1 MGDAFKAFQISDRV
15 YWVGAIDWE
24 LRNFHGYLTS
34 RGTTYNA
41 YLILADKITL
51 IDTVKAS
58 FTGEML
64 ARIASVVDP
73 SRIDYIVSNHAEM
86 DHSGSLPQVV
96 TDVRPEKVVASP
108 KGVQALRDH
117 LHWDV
122 PVEAVK
128 TGERLELGGDAI
140 RFVEARML
148 HWPDSMFSYLEGERE
163 LFTNDAFGMHYAGA
177 ERFADELEPTVWRYE
192 AAKYFANIL
201 LPFSSIITRFLEKLP
216 AHRFELGMIAPDHGP
231 IWRREPERI
240 VQLYAEWAAQP
251 PTRKAVVV
259 YDTMWQSTARM
270 AHAVGEGLSGG
281 GATVQLMP
289 LGGSHRSDVAT
300 EILEAGA
307 LIVGSPT
314 MNGQI
319 YPTLADVLTYLSG
332 LKRKNLVGA
341 AFGSYGWGG
350 EAVRQLED
358 WLRGM
363 KVDVMTEG
371 VKARYV
377 PDEAALTACRS
388 LGEAV
393 AARLSEHAARD
404 ADSG

>member
-1 MGDAFKAFQISDRV
+1 VGDAFKAFQISDRV

-64 ARIASVVDP
+64 ARITSVVDP

-108 KGVQALRDH
+108 KGVEALREH
-117 LHWDV
+117 FHWDV

-128 TGERLELGGDAI
+128 TGERLELGSDAI

-148 HWPDSMFSYLEGERE
+148 HWPDSMFSYLEGERV
-163 LFTNDAFGMHYAGA
+163 LFTNDAFGMHYASA

-201 LPFSSIITRFLEKLP
+201 LPFSSIITKFLEKLP

-240 VQLYAEWAAQP
+240 VQLYAEWAAQQ
-251 PTRKAVVV
+251 PTRK
-259 YDTMWQSTARM
+259 R
-270 AHAVGEGLSGG
+270 GG
-281 GATVQLMP
+281 RGAQRRRGDDP
-289 LGGSHRSDVAT
+289 
-300 EILEAGA
+300 
-307 LIVGSPT
+307 
-314 MNGQI
+314 
-319 YPTLADVLTYLSG
+319 AD
-332 LKRKNLVGA
+332 
-341 AFGSYGWGG
+341 
-350 EAVRQLED
+350 
-358 WLRGM
+358 
-363 KVDVMTEG
+363 
-371 VKARYV
+371 
-377 PDEAALTACRS
+377 
-388 LGEAV
+388 
-393 AARLSEHAARD
+393 AARGQSPQRRGDRDPRGRCPDRGIADDERPDLPDAGRRPHVSEGTQAKESR
-404 ADSG
+404 GRGLRLLRLGR